1 MTAHVEDGALV
12 RYLDHECDSIERV
25 EVEAHLDGCDS
36 CGTRVAELRRHSAS
50 VSIALRAVDRP
61 MLARRPARRWG
72 MRAAAAALVV
82 LGVAGSVRPVRAWI
96 IGKTQALWATV
107 MGSRDEQPGPAPGA
121 PVRSASVTFVP
132 SGTEFTVEIVSRQ
145 QTGRLVV
152 SAIPGDS
159 ATTVVL
165 DGSGTENLIVLPTG
179 LRIANSESSSA
190 SYEIRLP
197 DRLARI
203 QVRVGTAAPVT
214 FDPRQGSMEI
224 DLGRQ

>member
-1 MTAHVEDGALV
+1 MTTHVEDGALV
-12 RYLDHECDSIERV
+12 RYLDHECDAVERV
-25 EVEAHLDGCDS
+25 EVKAHLEGCDT
-36 CGTRVAELRRHSAS
+36 CATRVAELRRHAAT

-61 MLARRPARRWG
+61 MPGRRPAPRWG

-107 MGSRDEQPGPAPGA
+107 VGSRDEQPRPAPTA

-132 SGTEFTVEIVSRQ
+132 TGTEFTVEIVSPQRA
-145 QTGRLVV
+145 GRLVV
-152 SAIPGDS
+152 TTVPGDS

-165 DGSGTENLIVLPTG
+165 DGSGTEDVIVLPAG
-179 LRIANSESSSA
+179 LRIANSEASSA

-197 DRLARI
+197 NHLARI
-203 QVRVGTAAPVT
+203 QIRVGTAPPVT
-214 FDPRQGSMEI
+214 FDPQQGSMEM
-224 DLGRQ
+224 DLGRR